1 MLLAI
6 SAIVGRFLCCGYI
19 CALGVEKVGAPR
31 GRVLWLPA
39 FVSQRWSGKVS
50 IVVGVGEVTVV
61 YIR

>member
-19 CALGVEKVGAPR
+19 CALGVEKVGAPW

-39 FVSQRWSGKVS
+39 FAARVNVFETPRS
-50 IVVGVGEVTVV
+50 II
-61 YIR
+61 Y